1 MITLRGVTV
10 SFGAKTV
17 FDGID
22 WELPEAGVYL
32 VLGANGAGKSM
43 LLDVIAGRRKPRA
56 GTVHLG
62 KVPVY
67 KLFGPDLPRMEYLRR
82 EASAEDAGT
91 LWTVFGY
98 RMRQSGGDEKPSEML
113 EKMTLPWTEAEMR
126 KLRVEALPQ
135 GELLEFEL
143 LCAMSLMPQ
152 YLFIDDYFSRFS
164 FAGCERVAANLQSWQ
179 RISGGIVLAAS
190 TRYFGFMDSFSGVY
204 VLEGGKLRE
213 LRPRAV
219 DENGEIGEEPEGREQ
234 PREVLVVCGEYFYR
248 HSRVQQENPHV
259 ELRAVL
265 ENALLIGVKT
275 TLDGALSFLRECGID
290 VLSVSFAPR
299 MDAKEYGQGV
309 FF

>member
-10 SFGAKTV
+10 SFGDKTV
-17 FDGID
+17 FDGLD

-56 GTVHLG
+56 GAVHLG

-91 LWTVFGY
+91 LWNVFGY
-98 RMRQSGGDEKPSEML
+98 RMRQSGGEEKPGEIL
-113 EKMTLPWTEAEMR
+113 ERMTLPWTEAEMR

-143 LCAMSLMPQ
+143 LCAMSLMPK

-164 FAGCERVAANLQSWQ
+164 FEGCERVSANLQNWQ
-179 RISGGIVLAAS
+179 RISGGTVLATS
-190 TRYFGFMDSFSGVY
+190 TRYFGFMDTFSGIY

-213 LRPRAV
+213 LQPIAKCGDGRSV
-219 DENGEIGEEPEGREQ
+219 DEPPAAG
-234 PREVLVVCGEYFYR
+234 PREVLIVCGEYFYR

-259 ELRAVL
+259 ELLAVL
-265 ENALLIGVKT
+265 ENALLISVKT
-275 TLDGALSFLRECGID
+275 TLDDALKFLDDCGID
-290 VLSVSFAPR
+290 VLSVSFRPR

>member
-17 FDGID
+17 FDGLD

-56 GTVHLG
+56 GAVHLG

-91 LWTVFGY
+91 LWNVFGY
-98 RMRQSGGDEKPSEML
+98 RMRQSGGDEKPGEIL
-113 EKMTLPWTEAEMR
+113 ERMTLPWTEAEMR

-143 LCAMSLMPQ
+143 LCAMSLMPK

-164 FAGCERVAANLQSWQ
+164 FAGCERVAASLQSWQ
-179 RISGGIVLAAS
+179 RISGGTVLATS
-190 TRYFGFMDSFSGVY
+190 TRYFGFMDTFSGIY

-213 LRPRAV
+213 LQPIAKCGDGRGA
-219 DENGEIGEEPEGREQ
+219 DELDASG
-234 PREVLVVCGEYFYR
+234 PREVLIVCGEYFYR
-248 HSRVQQENPHV
+248 HSRVQQENAHV
-259 ELRAVL
+259 ELLAVL
-265 ENALLIGVKT
+265 ENALLISVKT
-275 TLDGALSFLRECGID
+275 TLDDALKFLDDCGID
-290 VLSVSFAPR
+290 VLSVSLMGR
-299 MDAKEYGQGV
+299 L
-309 FF
+309 

>member
-10 SFGAKTV
+10 WFGAKAV
-17 FDGID
+17 FDGLD

-56 GTVHLG
+56 GAVHLG

-91 LWTVFGY
+91 LWNVFGY
-98 RMRQSGGDEKPSEML
+98 RMRQSGGDEKPSEIL
-113 EKMTLPWTEAEMR
+113 EKMTLPWTEGEMR

-143 LCAMSLMPQ
+143 LCAMSLMPK

-179 RISGGIVLAAS
+179 RISGGTVLATS
-190 TRYFGFMDSFSGVY
+190 TRYFGFMDTFSGIY

-213 LRPRAV
+213 LQPIAKCGDGRGA
-219 DENGEIGEEPEGREQ
+219 GEPVAAG
-234 PREVLVVCGEYFYR
+234 PREVLIVCGEYFYR
-248 HSRVQQENPHV
+248 HSRVQQENAHV
-259 ELRAVL
+259 ELLAVL
-265 ENALLIGVKT
+265 ENALLISVKT
-275 TLDGALSFLRECGID
+275 TLDDALKFLDDCGID
-290 VLSVSFAPR
+290 VLSVSFRPR